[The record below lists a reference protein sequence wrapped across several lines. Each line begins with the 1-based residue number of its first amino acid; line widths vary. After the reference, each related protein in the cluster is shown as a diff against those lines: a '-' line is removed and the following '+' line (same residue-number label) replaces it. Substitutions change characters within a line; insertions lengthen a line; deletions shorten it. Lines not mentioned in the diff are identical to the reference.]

1 MKLLYILL
9 MLLLDVNSFQEL
21 LFKDAVY
28 AAVGLGVQS
37 IYGRLDFETFLV
49 NRLIPEISQKGSG

>member
-1 MKLLYILL
+1 M
-9 MLLLDVNSFQEL
+9 

-37 IYGRLDFETFLV
+37 IYGRLDFEVFV
-49 NRLIPEISQKGSG
+49 ANRLIPEIANKEPRYGRLITKMVKCIDSLTIA